1 MNSPAYY
8 GYKYVLPYQESFG
21 TSYYGVAGVN
31 WIDPPILNNPSEVR
45 TVDGRDYLVF
55 YEQDRV
61 RLVGWKTDDG
71 AYWVNNTLTHALSE
85 DEMFAVATSVREFEG

>member
-1 MNSPAYY
+1 M
-8 GYKYVLPYQESFG
+8 LPYQESFG

-31 WIDPPILNNPSEVR
+31 WLDAPILNNPNEVR
-45 TVDGRDYLVF
+45 RVDGRDYLVF

-71 AYWVNNTLTHALSE
+71 AYWVNNTLTRALSE
-85 DEMFAVATSVREFEG
+85 DQMFAVATAVREFEG

>member
-1 MNSPAYY
+1 MKCA
-8 GYKYVLPYQESFG
+8 
-21 TSYYGVAGVN
+21 
-31 WIDPPILNNPSEVR
+31 R
-45 TVDGRDYLVF
+45 VDGRDYLVF

-85 DEMFAVATSVREFEG
+85 DEMFAVATAVREFEG